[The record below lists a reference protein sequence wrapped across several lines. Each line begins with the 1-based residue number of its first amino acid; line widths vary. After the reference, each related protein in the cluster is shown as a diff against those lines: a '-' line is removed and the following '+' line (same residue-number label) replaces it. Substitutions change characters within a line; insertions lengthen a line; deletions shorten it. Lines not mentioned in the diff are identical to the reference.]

1 MMTEFRIIEI
11 ARELANAALGIAL
24 LGGGALIARR
34 SIAAGTWLAIAGFVE
49 VSTSLT
55 LHVLQGPLS
64 IRYQLPFDAFAFVPI
79 VRVIGELGAIALA
92 IRALPSRV
100 RTSS

>member
-1 MMTEFRIIEI
+1 MNEFRILEI

-64 IRYQLPFDAFAFVPI
+64 IRYQLPMDVFSLVEI
-79 VRVIGELGAIALA
+79 VRVLGELGSIMLA
-92 IRALPSRV
+92 IRALPSRAA
-100 RTSS
+100 RTS